1 MCLIKKYKYP
11 RFTIFSKTV
20 YKRLDKENGMFV
32 TPCRSNLVKMGETY
46 IAEPFD
52 KDIIKQAIHKESLD
66 EGFIH
71 CYKNYKFAHARAY
84 RHEYIAKCKIPAFT
98 FYFIG
103 SGGELATR
111 KIKYIKII
119 ESPNKN

>member
-1 MCLIKKYKYP
+1 MCLIKKHKYP
-11 RFTIFSKTV
+11 RFTIFPKTV
-20 YKRLDKENGMFV
+20 YKRLDEVNGMFV
-32 TPCRSNLVKMGETY
+32 TPYRNYLVKIGETY

-52 KDIIKQAIHKESLD
+52 KDIIKQTIHKESLD

-71 CYKNYKFAHARAY
+71 CYKNYKFAHIHKY
-84 RHEYIAKCKIPAFT
+84 PHEYIAKCKIPAFT